1 MATPS
6 ASRGLRVLGLALGP
20 WLCSLCVKTCASGQS
35 RGWGTQTW
43 LRTEGG
49 EELAQATSVRGWGWG
64 RLGGRRHLERWLHE
78 SACQA
83 WFQDSRQLAIRLSL
97 ESRVESRKRSLELPE
112 GCQEGSSRCECGWAS
127 VQVGPGSLASPLWS
141 PSWPQAGLTWVSTIL
156 CRTPPFHL
164 SPSPGEKVR
173 KNQNKATTVPVP
185 PASAALPKY
194 PKTLPPSLPLKL
206 WPVWQVGRESYFTDG
221 ETEDQTGERPRPWH
235 PQVRESGPEHR
246 ALPPPPELGTGRKLG
261 IAQGPGW
268 AGGVT
273 VLGSARKSLELGLQ
287 HRGGD
292 VSHFPCDPRLQ
303 TKAGRELFL

>member
-1 MATPS
+1 MSFPKAVRRAAAGVS
-6 ASRGLRVLGLALGP
+6 VFGHLYKS
-20 WLCSLCVKTCASGQS
+20 
-35 RGWGTQTW
+35 
-43 LRTEGG
+43 
-49 EELAQATSVRGWGWG
+49 AQAHWPHLRAARPGPRQAS
-64 RLGGRRHLERWLHE
+64 LG
-78 SACQA
+78 SPQSYA
-83 WFQDSRQLAIRLSL
+83 
-97 ESRVESRKRSLELPE
+97 
-112 GCQEGSSRCECGWAS
+112 
-127 VQVGPGSLASPLWS
+127 GP
-141 PSWPQAGLTWVSTIL
+141 
-156 CRTPPFHL
+156 PPFHL
-164 SPSPGEKVR
+164 SPTPGEKVR

-261 IAQGPGW
+261 IAQRPGW

-273 VLGSARKSLELGLQ
+273 ALGSARKSLELGLQ